1 MLGKSRISLLT
12 RRRPKPD
19 TATPERGQVR
29 SGEATIEYEI
39 RRSNRRR
46 KTVEIRLDG
55 DRIVVATPARTP
67 PEEIAA
73 FVLKRV
79 AWIERHRANARTAA
93 APRRFVT
100 GETVP
105 YLGRDIRLIVEPL
118 IVEPLIVEPS
128 HGPHA
133 TVRLLHGTF
142 EVQVP
147 HALPAEQRHDRIV
160 EAFQRWYRTRAEDRI
175 PASVDRWSALT
186 GSHPTRVLIRNQRR
200 RWGSCGVDGT
210 LRFNW
215 RLVLAAPP
223 LLDYVVVHELAHL
236 AVRNHSPNFWAQVAQ
251 VMPDHLERR
260 AALRAIG
267 PTLTL

>member
-1 MLGKSRISLLT
+1 MLGKSRINLLT

-19 TATPERGQVR
+19 AATTERGQVR

-39 RRSNRRR
+39 RRSSRRR

-79 AWIERHRANARTAA
+79 AWIERHRAVGRAAA

-105 YLGRDIRLIVEPL
+105 YLGRDIRLIVEP
-118 IVEPLIVEPS
+118 S
-128 HGPHA
+128 DGPDA
-133 TVRLLHGTF
+133 AVRLLRGRF
-142 EVQVP
+142 EVLTP
-147 HALPAEQRHDRIV
+147 HSLPAEQRHDRII
-160 EAFQRWYRTRAEDRI
+160 EAFERWYRARAEDRI

-236 AVRNHSPNFWAQVAQ
+236 AVRNHSPDFWAQVAQ
-251 VMPDHLERR
+251 VMPDHLARR

-267 PTLTL
+267 PRLTL